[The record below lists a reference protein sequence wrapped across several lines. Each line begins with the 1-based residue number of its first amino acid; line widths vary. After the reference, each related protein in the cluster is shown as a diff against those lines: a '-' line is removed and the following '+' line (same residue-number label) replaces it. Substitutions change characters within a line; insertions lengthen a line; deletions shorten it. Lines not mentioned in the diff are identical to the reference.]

1 MLTLSYPSHPPSPL
15 LQHHNGYIYAT
26 SHANIV
32 KSIIRVH
39 ASGYVVVGDGFEVAP
54 GDASDIEVTNAY
66 PWGCL
71 KLFFSDNHMALTAL
85 YLKTGT
91 YPGDPQPG
99 MARFVVEQIPL
110 L

>member
-1 MLTLSYPSHPPSPL
+1 MLTLSYPSPPRPPL
-15 LQHHNGYIYAT
+15 LQHHHGYIYAT
-26 SHANIV
+26 SHAHIV
-32 KSIIRVH
+32 KSIIRVK

-54 GDASDIEVTNAY
+54 GDASDIEVTNTY

-71 KLFFSDNHMALTAL
+71 KLYFSDNHMALTAL
-85 YLKTGT
+85 YLKRGT
-91 YPGDPQPG
+91 FRGDPEPG